1 VQPPRPADS
10 AAAATWPHLQQYK
23 APRCAARRA
32 RASGVVTHLHRIRLG
47 SLLAKRVRLILGH
60 RHAAA
65 AAWSGRAGGRAGCPQ
80 RDAPVPSPTGARR
93 QRGAASAQSRCPAM
107 ETHAR
112 VPAGPAQRA
121 GRSQHAMSGKRRAPS
136 PLARAA
142 VAAADRLASF
152 LPRGILACGRALG
165 SQALRAREI
174 TTPPARRARRPAGAV
189 LKPSNNGSKALTK
202 PNDPPRG
209 GRPRTAQPGPLEHSP
224 RPGPVRSA
232 ELCFVGACARPLH
245 PDRGRGRRAC
255 YAPPE
260 ALVNR
265 ALRLPSART
274 ARPRPAPRFAGCLPP
289 GPGCLCRAS
298 RARVRRGGERGGR
311 LTTHFPR
318 FRPSGS
324 WGGCPK

>member
-1 VQPPRPADS
+1 MWKKGVDGSTQPQFHADGTADGSAEGTHSDVVGPRGRSWPVTQWKGHSDAVQPPRPADS

-136 PLARAA
+136 PLAAAA

-165 SQALRAREI
+165 SQALRAREN

-189 LKPSNNGSKALTK
+189 LKPSNNGSNVLTK
-202 PNDPPRG
+202 PNHPPRG

-232 ELCFVGACARPLH
+232 ELL
-245 PDRGRGRRAC
+245 RRCLRKAL
-255 YAPPE
+255 AP
-260 ALVNR
+260 
-265 ALRLPSART
+265 
-274 ARPRPAPRFAGCLPP
+274 
-289 GPGCLCRAS
+289 
-298 RARVRRGGERGGR
+298 
-311 LTTHFPR
+311 
-318 FRPSGS
+318 
-324 WGGCPK
+324 